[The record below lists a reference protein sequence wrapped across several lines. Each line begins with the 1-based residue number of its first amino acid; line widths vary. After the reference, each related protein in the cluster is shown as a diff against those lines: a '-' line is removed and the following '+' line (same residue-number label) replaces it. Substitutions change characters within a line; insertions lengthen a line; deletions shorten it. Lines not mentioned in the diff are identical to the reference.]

1 LRAINRSTAPAP
13 PDTAMSGRDRD
24 TPAPAPRRSSA
35 YGWSLLALSL
45 GLGLT
50 MLLRHQQIQREQAAQ
65 ELTRSALVDKSSVA
79 LVTQLQSAESLLRA
93 VQSLFLSSDEVS
105 EREFANI
112 YANLQPRRRFPSLQ
126 ALAYAKKEVRAD
138 GVHYVTTWVQPLAG
152 NAALAGLDI
161 NAQPNNL
168 LGVIESRDTD
178 LPTLSAPFRLAQQV
192 DTLPRDDGITL
203 RMPIFTPGPPPAST
217 AERRRREAGS
227 LAVSFRVSGLIGNA
241 LSPDVTQIFRV
252 RITDVT
258 DAREWP
264 LFDSTTTAPVDGG
277 KDFHRRLAYG
287 GRVWRMDL
295 QPRATARA
303 GFDLGDSALPVG
315 VLASL
320 LLAMLVFTIAS
331 TRQRAIA
338 LAWHMTSRYRESEER
353 FRALNDLLPALVLL
367 ADGHDSAIT
376 YANRASRERLGES
389 VSQRRLS
396 ELFEDPHLFPDMQQP
411 DTRDLHRI
419 SAALCDEQGLR
430 FWADVALSKV
440 VLDGAEK
447 LLMVAIDVTEQR
459 QLNEMLSF
467 QASHDALTELY
478 NRREFESRLQ
488 GILNAT
494 ETGTPMAVL
503 LYIDLDQFKLIND
516 TSGHIAGDHLLAQLA
531 ATMHK
536 QLSSTDVLARLGGDE
551 FGVLALGVRDRAD
564 AEAVAERVR
573 HCIDQWVFVWEQ
585 RSYTVSASIGVVM
598 IDQPGMTMKDLL
610 ARADTACYMAKELGR
625 NRVHFYS
632 ERDDE
637 AARRRG
643 EMEWANRLRWA
654 IDERRLVLVYQELM
668 PLSPRPGTGPRVELL
683 LRFRDDTG
691 ALVLPGVFMPAAERY
706 SLMPMLDRWVVETAL
721 AHFDQLHPAGA
732 DLRLATINLSGA
744 SVEDDALADLIIA
757 LLKKHGVAPS
767 RVCFE
772 ITETVAVRNLSRV
785 ARFMEQ
791 LRQVG
796 CKTALDDF
804 GVGMSSFAYLKNLP
818 IDIIKIDGSFIRD
831 MLTDPVSHAIVR
843 AVADIGQRLGL
854 EVVAEWVA
862 DEETLRVL
870 TAMGVGH
877 AQGFSLHAPE
887 PARFQSGGTVHP
899 PAP

>member
-1 LRAINRSTAPAP
+1 ML
-13 PDTAMSGRDRD
+13 
-24 TPAPAPRRSSA
+24 
-35 YGWSLLALSL
+35 L
-45 GLGLT
+45 GLALT
-50 MLLRHQQIQREQAAQ
+50 MLLRHQQIQREHTAL
-65 ELTRSALVDKSSVA
+65 ELTRSALADKSSVA
-79 LVTQLQSAESLLRA
+79 LVTQLQAAESLLRA

-105 EREFANI
+105 EKEFANI

-126 ALAYAKKEVRAD
+126 ALAYARKEIRTD
-138 GVHYVTTWVQPLAG
+138 GVHYLTTWVQPLSG
-152 NAALAGLDI
+152 NAAVAGLDI

-192 DTLPRDDGITL
+192 GALSRNDGITL
-203 RMPIFTPGPPPAST
+203 RIPIFSPGPPPTSV
-217 AERRRREAGS
+217 AERRLREAGS

-241 LSPDVTQIFRV
+241 LSQDVTQMFRV

-258 DAREWP
+258 DAREW
-264 LFDSTTTAPVDGG
+264 LLYDSTTKVSVDGG

-287 GRVWRMDL
+287 GRVWRLDL
-295 QPRATARA
+295 QPRVTARA
-303 GFDLGDSALPVG
+303 GFDLRDSALPVG
-315 VLASL
+315 VLATI

-367 ADGHDSAIT
+367 ADGHDGAIT
-376 YANRASRERLGES
+376 YANRASRERLGEN
-389 VSQRRLS
+389 VGERRLS
-396 ELFEDPHLFPDMQQP
+396 DLFEDPRLYPDMQQP
-411 DTRDLHRI
+411 DKRDFHRL
-419 SAALCDEQGLR
+419 SAQLCDEQGYR
-430 FWADVALSKV
+430 FWADVAISKV
-440 VLDGAEK
+440 VLDGADK

-488 GILNAT
+488 SILNAT

-536 QLSSTDVLARLGGDE
+536 QLSASDVLARLGGDE
-551 FGVLALGVRDRAD
+551 FGVLALGVRDRQD

-573 HCIDQWVFVWEQ
+573 HCIDEWIFVWEQ

-654 IDERRLVLVYQELM
+654 IDEKRLVLVYQELIS
-668 PLSPRPGTGPRVELL
+668 LSPRPGTGPRVELL
-683 LRFRDDTG
+683 LRFRDDSG

-732 DLRLATINLSGA
+732 DLQLATINLSGA
-744 SVEDDALADLIIA
+744 SVEDDALADLIIG

-791 LRQVG
+791 LRLVG

-831 MLTDPVSHAIVR
+831 MLTDPVSHA
-843 AVADIGQRLGL
+843 
-854 EVVAEWVA
+854 
-862 DEETLRVL
+862 
-870 TAMGVGH
+870 
-877 AQGFSLHAPE
+877 
-887 PARFQSGGTVHP
+887 
-899 PAP
+899 

>member
-1 LRAINRSTAPAP
+1 MRATKRSTAPAP
-13 PDTAMSGRDRD
+13 PDTAMSGHDRD
-24 TPAPAPRRSSA
+24 TLAPAPRRFSA
-35 YGWSLLALSL
+35 YGWSLLALVL

-50 MLLRHQQIQREQAAQ
+50 MLLRHQQIAREQAAQ
-65 ELTRSALVDKSSVA
+65 ELARSALVDKSSAA
-79 LVTQLQSAESLLRA
+79 LVTQLQAAESLLRA

-112 YANLQPRRRFPSLQ
+112 YANLKPRRRFPSLQ
-126 ALAYAKKEVRAD
+126 ALAYARKEVRAD
-138 GVHYVTTWVQPLAG
+138 GVHYVTTWVQPLTG

-161 NAQPNNL
+161 NTQPNNL

-178 LPTLSAPFRLAQQV
+178 LPALSAPFRLAQQV
-192 DTLPRDDGITL
+192 DTLARDDGITL
-203 RMPIFTPGPPPAST
+203 RMPIFSPGPPPASL

-241 LSPDVTQIFRV
+241 LSPDVTQVFRV

-258 DAREWP
+258 DAREWL

-295 QPRATARA
+295 QPRATAQT

-315 VLASL
+315 VLASV

-389 VSQRRLS
+389 VGERRLS
-396 ELFEDPHLFPDMQQP
+396 DLFEDPHLFPDMRQP
-411 DTRDLHRI
+411 GTRDFHRI

-440 VLDGAEK
+440 VLDGADK

-488 GILNAT
+488 SILNAT

-536 QLSSTDVLARLGGDE
+536 QLSATDVLARLGGDE
-551 FGVLALGVRDRAD
+551 FGVLALGVRDRQD

-573 HCIDQWVFVWEQ
+573 HCIDEWIFVWEQ

-654 IDERRLVLVYQELM
+654 IEERRLVLVYQELT
-668 PLSPRPGTGPRVELL
+668 PLSPRPGSGPRVELL
-683 LRFRDDTG
+683 LRFRDDSG

-757 LLKKHGVAPS
+757 LLEKHAVEPS

-862 DEETLRVL
+862 DDETLRVL
-870 TAMGVGH
+870 TAMGVSH

-887 PARFQSGGTVHP
+887 PARFQYAGTSSALSP
-899 PAP
+899 

>member
-1 LRAINRSTAPAP
+1 MPAP
-13 PDTAMSGRDRD
+13 G
-24 TPAPAPRRSSA
+24 PRRSSA
-35 YGWSLLALSL
+35 YGWSVLALLL
-45 GLGLT
+45 GLALT
-50 MLLRHQQIQREQAAQ
+50 MLLRYQQIQREQAALD
-65 ELTRSALVDKSSVA
+65 LTRSALVDKSSVA
-79 LVTQLQSAESLLRA
+79 LITQLQAAESLLRA

-105 EREFANI
+105 EQEFANI

-126 ALAYAKKEVRAD
+126 ALAYARKEVRTD
-138 GVHYVTTWVQPLAG
+138 GVHYLTTWVQPLSG

-168 LGVIESRDTD
+168 QGVIASRDTD
-178 LPTLSAPFRLAQQV
+178 LPTLSAPFRLAQQ
-192 DTLPRDDGITL
+192 TGALPRNDGITL
-203 RMPIFTPGPPPAST
+203 RMPIFSPGPPPASV
-217 AERRRREAGS
+217 AERRRREVGS

-241 LSPDVTQIFRV
+241 ISQDVTQMFRV
-252 RITDVT
+252 RIIDVT
-258 DAREWP
+258 DAGEQL
-264 LFDSTTTAPVDGG
+264 LFDSAATAKVDGD

-287 GRVWRMDL
+287 GRVWRLNL
-295 QPRATARA
+295 QPRVTARP

-315 VLASL
+315 VLASI

-367 ADGHDSAIT
+367 ADGHDGAIT
-376 YANRASRERLGES
+376 YANRASRERLGEN
-389 VSQRRLS
+389 VGERRLS
-396 ELFEDPHLFPDMQQP
+396 DLFEDPRLYPDMQQP
-411 DTRDLHRI
+411 DKRDFHRL
-419 SAALCDEQGLR
+419 SVQLCDEQDYR
-430 FWADVALSKV
+430 FWADVAISRV
-440 VLDGAEK
+440 VLDGADK

-488 GILNAT
+488 SILNAT
-494 ETGTPMAVL
+494 ETDTPMAVL

-536 QLSSTDVLARLGGDE
+536 QLATGDVLARLGGDE
-551 FGVLALGVRDRAD
+551 FGVLALGVRDRED
-564 AEAVAERVR
+564 AEAVAERMR
-573 HCIDQWVFVWEQ
+573 HCIDEWVFVWEQ

-654 IDERRLVLVYQELM
+654 IDEKRLVLVYQELIA
-668 PLSPRPGTGPRVELL
+668 LSPRPGAGPRVELL
-683 LRFRDDTG
+683 LRFRDDSG

-862 DEETLRVL
+862 DEETVRVL

-887 PARFQSGGTVHP
+887 PARFQRNETAP
-899 PAP
+899 PSAP

>member
-1 LRAINRSTAPAP
+1 
-13 PDTAMSGRDRD
+13 MSGLDWE

-35 YGWSLLALSL
+35 YGWSLLALLL
-45 GLGLT
+45 GLALT

-65 ELTRSALVDKSSVA
+65 ELARSAMVDKSSVA
-79 LVTQLQSAESLLRA
+79 LVTQLQSAETLLRA

-126 ALAYAKKEVRAD
+126 ALAYARKEVRAD
-138 GVHYVTTWVQPLAG
+138 GDHYVTTWVQPLTG
-152 NAALAGLDI
+152 NAALAGLDV

-168 LGVIESRDTD
+168 LGVIESRDSD

-192 DTLPRDDGITL
+192 GTMPRDDGITL
-203 RMPIFTPGPPPAST
+203 RIPIFSPGPPPVSVG
-217 AERRRREAGS
+217 ERRRRETGS
-227 LAVSFRVSGLIGNA
+227 LAVSFRISGLISNA
-241 LSPDVTQIFRV
+241 LSTDVTQIFRV

-258 DAREWP
+258 DARERL
-264 LFDSTTTAPVDGG
+264 LFDSTTTAPVDGS
-277 KDFHRRLAYG
+277 KDFQRRIAYG
-287 GRVWRMDL
+287 GRVWRMDM
-295 QPRATARA
+295 QPRVVAQT

-338 LAWHMTSRYRESEER
+338 LAWHMTRRYRESEER

-367 ADGHDSAIT
+367 ADARDSAIT

-389 VSQRRLS
+389 VGERRLS
-396 ELFEDPHLFPDMQQP
+396 DLFDDPHLFPDMQQP
-411 DTRDLHRI
+411 DTRDFHRI

-488 GILNAT
+488 SILNAT

-536 QLSSTDVLARLGGDE
+536 QISANDVLARLGGDE
-551 FGVLALGVRDRAD
+551 FGVLALGVRDRQA

-654 IDERRLVLVYQELM
+654 IDERRLVLVYQQLM
-668 PLSPRPGTGPRVELL
+668 PLSPRPGSGPRVELL
-683 LRFRDDTG
+683 LRFRDDSGT
-691 ALVLPGVFMPAAERY
+691 LVLPGVFMPAAERY

-732 DLRLATINLSGA
+732 DLRMATINLSGA

-757 LLKKHGVAPS
+757 LLKKHGVTPS

-870 TAMGVGH
+870 TAMGVNH

-887 PARFQSGGTVHP
+887 LARFQYAGAAQP
-899 PAP
+899 PAA